1 MPKVNGE
8 VMHKPLHVGL
18 LAIPLRQPMDCK
30 AVPKIVQSRLMAR
43 PVGASNTN
51 VLSQSL
57 ESRVQNTGANG
68 RPLSADEEKTS
79 VPGRRMRSRAPT
91 GVIAENFRQVIADGD

>member
-1 MPKVNGE
+1 MAKVNGE
-8 VMHKPLHVGL
+8 VMYKPLHVGL

-43 PVGASNTN
+43 PVGASNAN

-68 RPLSADEEKTS
+68 RPLSADKEKTP
-79 VPGRRMRSRAPT
+79 VPGRRMGSRPPT
-91 GVIAENFRQVIADGD
+91 GVIAEHLRQVVADGN